1 MRYRIRHLFRM
12 GMGGILV
19 WTALVAVPP
28 QALADTLPG
37 NGIRA
42 LQQTRASTQTAP
54 VKADMGRAC
63 QTQCQAI
70 AATLDALSA
79 QVQAAQVTNDP
90 TQMRAAL
97 HEVQQ
102 QQAALKE
109 HMAMCTQMTGMMPSM
124 PGGMGGAQ
132 HGR

>member
-1 MRYRIRHLFRM
+1 M
-12 GMGGILV
+12 
-19 WTALVAVPP
+19 
-28 QALADTLPG
+28 
-37 NGIRA
+37 
-42 LQQTRASTQTAP
+42 
-54 VKADMGRAC
+54 
-63 QTQCQAI
+63 

-79 QVQAAQVTNDP
+79 QVQAAQVTSDP
-90 TQMRAAL
+90 AQMRAAL

-124 PGGMGGAQ
+124 HGGMGGAQ